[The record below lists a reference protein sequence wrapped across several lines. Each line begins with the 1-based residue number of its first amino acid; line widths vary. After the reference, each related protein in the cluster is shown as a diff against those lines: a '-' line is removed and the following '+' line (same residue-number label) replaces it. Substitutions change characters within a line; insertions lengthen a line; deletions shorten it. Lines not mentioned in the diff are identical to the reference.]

1 MQWGGIMKTK
11 LKKYVVTAFP
21 IMESKAYV
29 KATDEQ
35 EAWDIYMGNKKGNIE
50 YNTMGME
57 YSNFSDY
64 LDPELEEVKEE
75 K

>member
-1 MQWGGIMKTK
+1 MKTK

-35 EAWDIYMGNKKGNIE
+35 EAWDIYMGNKEGNIE

-75 K
+75 